1 MKNNRHFYKYLLLL
15 LAVGLPSVL
24 RAQMPQRPFLTW
36 DEFLAEYA
44 DYYVADETA
53 DNADAEVAWEEETDR
68 LEQLAS
74 HPMQLNRA
82 SREELLALPF
92 LSEAQVDSLL
102 AYRTAKHGFLALGE
116 LQLVRGMDYFSR
128 RWTTLFVRCDSALV
142 EERTWRRPR
151 TLPERLKAGKHE
163 VATLVEVPFYK
174 REGYKTQES
183 PTANNYFT
191 GNSLRHLL
199 RYRFSQ
205 KKELMWGLTFEKDA
219 GEPVGKRGFYPY
231 DYISGYVYAK
241 PRDRK
246 WSFVLGDYEVRK
258 GRGLLFGRTV
268 FGGAQQF
275 YMAQRYAA
283 LNFRPH
289 TSAAETG
296 FFRGAA
302 AQWTLHDFTLSAF
315 ASVRKLDGRTENDTA
330 RSVLS
335 TGLHRT
341 VNEVLRRRNVLC
353 LSGGLGVDWQRKWFA
368 CGLSAYASRYDH
380 TVWPEER
387 FYNKYYFRGQFAAGL
402 SGTYSYK
409 RKLFSVQGEVA
420 VDKAGHIAMEH
431 VLGLSRYG
439 KWTANLQVRHYDA
452 RYVSLYGRAL
462 QQASRVAN
470 EEGMLLG
477 GSYRFSRRTELAASV
492 DAFQFM
498 KPTYTTVLPHAK
510 GFELNLRGSHALKSG
525 TLLQLRY
532 KLKVKQ
538 RTVTGYELL
547 EYRTVHR
554 LVALASF
561 SKGNVDYNITLSGT
575 SASRQ
580 TGRQDWG
587 GLGST
592 RVTWNCS
599 KAIRLRA
606 LAALFFTSDYA
617 SAVYLQEP
625 QLLQSVRAQAFAD
638 HGAHAAVVMD
648 FKLWKWLDAGF
659 RLSSTRYFNVDK
671 QSTGV
676 MEISSPWKNDA
687 SVLLRM
693 RI

>member
-1 MKNNRHFYKYLLLL
+1 MKNNCRLLKYFVVLV
-15 LAVGLPSVL
+15 AVAFSLSL

-44 DYYVADETA
+44 DYLETE
-53 DNADAEVAWEEETDR
+53 DNTGDDNLWEEEAER

-74 HPMQLNRA
+74 HPLQLNRA
-82 SREELLALPF
+82 SREELLELPF
-92 LSEAQVDSLL
+92 LSGAQVDSLL
-102 AYRTAKHGFLALGE
+102 SYRSAKHGFLAIGE

-128 RWTTLFVRCDSALV
+128 RWMSLFVRCDSAFV
-142 EERTWRRPR
+142 DERRWPQPR
-151 TLPERLKAGKHE
+151 TLVERLKAGTHE
-163 VATLVEVPFYK
+163 VATLVEVPFYQ
-174 REGYKTQES
+174 REGYKTPES

-191 GNSLRHLL
+191 GNALRYLL
-199 RYRFSQ
+199 RYRFAQ
-205 KKELMWGLTFEKDA
+205 KKELMWGVTMEKDA

-231 DYISGYVYAK
+231 DYISAYVYAK
-241 PRDRK
+241 PKDRK

-258 GRGLLFGRTV
+258 GRGLLFGRAI
-268 FGGAQQF
+268 FGGTQQF
-275 YMAQRYAA
+275 YMSQRYAG
-283 LNFRPH
+283 LTLRPH

-302 AQWTLHDFTLSAF
+302 AQWGLHGFTFSAF
-315 ASVRKLDGRTENDTA
+315 ASARKLDGRMENDTV
-330 RSVLS
+330 RSILT

-341 VNEVLRRRNVLC
+341 VNEVLRRRNVFC
-353 LSGGLGVDWQRKWFA
+353 LTGGLGVEWQRKWFA
-368 CGLSAYASRYDH
+368 CGLSAYAAHYDH

-387 FYNKYYFRGQFAAGL
+387 FYNKYYFRGNYTGGM

-409 RKLFSVQGEVA
+409 RKLFSIQGELA
-420 VDKAGHIAMEH
+420 LDKSGHFATEH

-439 KWTANLQVRHYDA
+439 KWAANLQLRHYDA

-470 EEGMLLG
+470 EEGVLLG
-477 GSYRFSRRTELAASV
+477 GSYRIARRTELAASF

-498 KPTYTTVLPHAK
+498 KPTYTTILPHAK
-510 GFELNLRGSHALKSG
+510 GFELNVRGNHALKSG
-525 TLLQLRY
+525 TMLQLRY
-532 KLKVKQ
+532 KLKVRQ
-538 RTVTGYELL
+538 RTVTGYQLL
-547 EYRTVHR
+547 EYRTVQR
-554 LVALASF
+554 LVVMASLK
-561 SKGNVDYNITLSGT
+561 KGNVGYNVTLAGT
-575 SASRQ
+575 SSARQ
-580 TGRQDWG
+580 TGRHDLG

-592 RVTWNCS
+592 RISWNCS

-625 QLLQSVRAQAFAD
+625 QLLQSVRALAFAD
-638 HGAHAAVVMD
+638 HGAHVAMLMD
-648 FKLWKWLDAGF
+648 LKLWKWLDMGL
-659 RLSSTRYFNVDK
+659 RLSSTRYFNVDE

-676 MEISSPWKNDA
+676 MTISSPWKNDA
-687 SVLLRM
+687 SVLLRV